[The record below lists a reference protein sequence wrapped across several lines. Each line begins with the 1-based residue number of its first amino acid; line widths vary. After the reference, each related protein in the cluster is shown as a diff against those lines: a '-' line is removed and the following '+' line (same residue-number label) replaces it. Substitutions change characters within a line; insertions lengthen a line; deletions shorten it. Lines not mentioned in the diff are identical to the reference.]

1 MVLERYLL
9 RFPDGQNSM
18 LSSRGQNLS
27 AAKPA
32 DLSVDMSA
40 LSEEEMNAELEKYT
54 NSPNGKYGG
63 RQSYGT

>member
-1 MVLERYLL
+1 
-9 RFPDGQNSM
+9 M